1 MEMKFGKTG
10 FARRLVKQ
18 NTGLVFGGE
27 EITSA
32 TESTEG
38 IVMEML
44 RHERMILLPA
54 VVSAPRLRGTESP
67 SDILG
72 AARIRKGKTV
82 RIRHPRTSRVA
93 ASHEGR
99 TTPLST
105 DGSRVVADPGSEALG
120 GRTASYT

>member
-1 MEMKFGKTG
+1 MEMKFGQTG

-54 VVSAPRLRGTESP
+54 VVTALR
-67 SDILG
+67 LG
-72 AARIRKGKTV
+72 ARNRQVTFWGQLGFARGKRSVSGTL
-82 RIRHPRTSRVA
+82 A
-93 ASHEGR
+93 FLE
-99 TTPLST
+99 
-105 DGSRVVADPGSEALG
+105 
-120 GRTASYT
+120 

>member
-1 MEMKFGKTG
+1 
-10 FARRLVKQ
+10 
-18 NTGLVFGGE
+18 
-27 EITSA
+27 
-32 TESTEG
+32 
-38 IVMEML
+38 MEML

-82 RIRHPRTSRVA
+82 RIRHPRISRVA

-105 DGSRVVADPGSEALG
+105 DSRVVADPGSEALG